1 MEKQT
6 VTIDGE
12 EYVLDDMS
20 DLQKYMLEQMMDLK
34 TRIHTARM
42 QLDQFKV
49 ANAEFTKV
57 LSDSIKLDKQ
67 GDMNEKADEKQ

>member
-1 MEKQT
+1 MEKKT

-12 EYVLDDMS
+12 EFVLDDMS

-42 QLDQFKV
+42 HLDQLKV
-49 ANAEFTKV
+49 ASAEFGRSLQESV
-57 LSDSIKLDKQ
+57 RLESQ
-67 GDMNEKADEKQ
+67 GEKNEKT

>member
-1 MEKQT
+1 MEKKT

-34 TRIHTARM
+34 TRIHKARM

-49 ANAEFTKV
+49 ANAEFSKT
-57 LSDSIKLDKQ
+57 LSESLKLDKQ
-67 GDMNEKADEKQ
+67 GDTDEAK

>member
-1 MEKQT
+1 MEKKT

-12 EYVLDDMS
+12 EFVLDDMS

-42 QLDQFKV
+42 HLDQLKV

-67 GDMNEKADEKQ
+67 GDDCEKSTK